1 MNIEDCINY
10 LLTGA
15 QHKVFIEMK
24 KGLKELDLTPVQYGV
39 LKCIWQF
46 DMSNPKDIAAFLG
59 VENSTVSGILDR
71 MESKGMLVREI
82 DINDRRHINIKLSE
96 DTNKLESAVNEIV
109 ERVNR
114 EVLCE
119 FSPEESAQL
128 KDYLRKIK
136 NS

>member
-71 MESKGMLVREI
+71 MEGKGMLVREI
-82 DINDRRHINIKLSE
+82 DVDDRRHINIRLSE
-96 DTNKLESAVNEIV
+96 ETNKLESAVNEIV

-114 EVLCE
+114 EVLSD
-119 FSPEESAQL
+119 FSKEESAQL

-136 NS
+136 DA